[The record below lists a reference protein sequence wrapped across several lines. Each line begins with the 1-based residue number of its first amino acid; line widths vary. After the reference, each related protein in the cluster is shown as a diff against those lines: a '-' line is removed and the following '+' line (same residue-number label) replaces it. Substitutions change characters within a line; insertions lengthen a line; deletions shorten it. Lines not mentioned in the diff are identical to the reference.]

1 MSKPNHSAE
10 EKLRALGQQ
19 LRQAWA
25 KQHPVT
31 DKERRA
37 VDAALEK
44 QWQQTH
50 PADATKGQAD
60 SPSPS
65 PSPGPSQTPE
75 QTPSQPSQ
83 RQDHDHEQSQ

>member
-25 KQHPVT
+25 RQHPVT

-44 QWQQTH
+44 QWAQTH
-50 PADATKGQAD
+50 TADATKGLAE

-65 PSPGPSQTPE
+65 PSPEPSQTPE

-83 RQDHDHEQSQ
+83 RQDHGHEQSQ

>member
-1 MSKPNHSAE
+1 MAKPNHSAE

-25 KQHPVT
+25 RQHPVT

-44 QWQQTH
+44 QWAQTH
-50 PADATKGQAD
+50 TADATKGLAE

-65 PSPGPSQTPE
+65 PSPEPSQTPA

-83 RQDHDHEQSQ
+83 SQDHGHEQSQ

>member
-25 KQHPVT
+25 RQHPVT

-44 QWQQTH
+44 QWAQTH
-50 PADATKGQAD
+50 TADATKGLAE

-65 PSPGPSQTPE
+65 PSPEPSQTPE

-83 RQDHDHEQSQ
+83 SQDHGHEQSQ

>member
-10 EKLRALGQQ
+10 EKLHALGQQ

-50 PADATKGQAD
+50 PPDATKGQAD

-65 PSPGPSQTPE
+65 PSPESSQTPE

>member
-10 EKLRALGQQ
+10 EKLRTLGQQ

-25 KQHPVT
+25 RQHPVT

-44 QWQQTH
+44 QWAQTH
-50 PADATKGQAD
+50 TADATKGLAE

-65 PSPGPSQTPE
+65 PSPEQSPTPE
-75 QTPSQPSQ
+75 QTPSQHDK